1 MGYVSFREGTL
12 CFNDVFFFGDL
23 IFAIPEHAEW
33 EEWRLYQMIVI
44 KQGPG
49 YRIRR

>member
-1 MGYVSFREGTL
+1 MGIFMGYVSLQEG
-12 CFNDVFFFGDL
+12 NDVFFSGDL